1 MNIRI
6 THSIDLRIPL
16 LAIVLFIGMVLWQ
29 CEQSPTTPDSS
40 LKNLLV
46 TEIHYNPLDTGTVP
60 GDSLEFIELKNIG
73 NAALDVGTM
82 EITDGVKYTF
92 PNDAEIPA
100 GGYYVIA
107 SNKKYFH
114 LLYGFY
120 PDGVYSGTLKNRT
133 ETITFTDAFTV
144 NDIITITYA
153 DSGAWPDEADG
164 DGYSLVLKDQD
175 SKTDDYNADKWRRSV
190 AINGSPGEEDV
201 LAPFDS
207 SLYDLRI
214 TEIHY
219 HPADP
224 DTFGGDS
231 LEFIEL
237 KNIGNENVRLDGVGF
252 TDGISYQFEAG
263 TVLEP
268 GKFIVLGSNETEF
281 RSRYDFSPFDVYDG
295 QLSNS
300 GEKIVLEYMPAGIEI
315 CIVKYEDGNPW
326 PKEADGDGY
335 SLVPY
340 DNNPSRDQNSAIYWR
355 RSFRVNGSPGSD
367 DPGVVLINEILPNP
381 DASSRE
387 TIELYNPGNNS
398 VDIGGWM
405 LTDDIDAPVK
415 FIIPAA
421 TIIDPHE
428 YLQFTEDDFSN
439 SATAVSPFSLSNHGE
454 DVYLMSDSAGCGTG
468 YCHGFSYGEIEEGYS
483 IGRYVTSHGN
493 ELFTV
498 QRAVSLGDENDGPLV
513 GPIIISEIM
522 FHSDDGR
529 SDYVEITNIGLKEIR
544 LYDQEHSENT
554 WKIDNIDFTF
564 PEAVAIKSGES
575 VIIAS
580 DTVSENDFREKYS
593 IDEDIQ
599 VFQFSGT
606 LPDDEIKIALLKP
619 EEPYIKDISESTT
632 PTVPYMAFD
641 KISYDTK
648 SPWPTDASG
657 NGNSIHR
664 VDDTSFSN
672 DPQSWKAAAPSPGE
686 F

>member
-1 MNIRI
+1 MNKRLTDINNVRMQLSVI
-6 THSIDLRIPL
+6 
-16 LAIVLFIGMVLWQ
+16 ALFAGLILWR
-29 CEQSPTTPDSS
+29 CEQSPTTPDPS
-40 LKNLLV
+40 LKNLLL
-46 TEIHYNPLDTGTVP
+46 TEIHYNPLDTGDAP

-73 NAALDVGTM
+73 NAVLDVGTM

-100 GGYYVIA
+100 GGYYVIS
-107 SNKKYFH
+107 SNRKYFNR
-114 LLYGFY
+114 LYGFY
-120 PDGVYSGTLKNRT
+120 PDGEYSGTLKNSK
-133 ETITFTDAFTV
+133 ETITFTDAFSV
-144 NDIITITYA
+144 NDIITVTYA
-153 DSGAWPDEADG
+153 DSGAWPGEADG
-164 DGYSLVLKDQD
+164 EGYSLVLKDQD
-175 SKTDDYNADKWRRSV
+175 NQTDDYEADKWRRSMAV
-190 AINGSPGEEDV
+190 NGSPGEEDI

-207 SLYDLRI
+207 SLYAVRI
-214 TEIHY
+214 TEINY

-237 KNIGNENVRLDGVGF
+237 KNTGNGTVRLDGVGF

-263 TVLEP
+263 TVLEA
-268 GKFIVLGSNETEF
+268 GKIIVLASNEAEF
-281 RSRYDFSPFDVYDG
+281 EKRYDVTPFDVYDG

-300 GEKIVLEYMPAGIEI
+300 GEKIILEYMPAGIEI
-315 CIVKYEDGNPW
+315 CNVTYEDGNPW

-340 DNNPSRDQNSAIYWR
+340 DNNPSRDQNSAISWR
-355 RSFRVNGSPGSD
+355 RSFRLNGSPGSD
-367 DPGVVLINEILPNP
+367 DPDVVLVNEVLPDP
-381 DASSRE
+381 DARSKE

-398 VDIGGWM
+398 VAIGGWM
-405 LTDDIDAPVK
+405 LTDDRNFPKK
-415 FIIPAA
+415 FIIPDA
-421 TIIDPHE
+421 TVIDPHE
-428 YLQFTEDDFSN
+428 YMQFTEDDFNN
-439 SATAVSPFSLSNHGE
+439 SANAISPFSLSNHGD
-454 DVYLMSDSAGCGTG
+454 DVYLISDSTGCGTG

-498 QRAVSLGDENDGPLV
+498 QRAVSLGEENDGPLA
-513 GPIIISEIM
+513 GPILISEIM

-529 SDYVEITNIGLKEIR
+529 SDYVEITNVGLKEIR

-564 PEAVAIKSGES
+564 PEAVTIKSGES
-575 VIIAS
+575 IIVAS
-580 DTVSENDFREKYS
+580 DTISVNALREKYA

-619 EEPYIKDISESTT
+619 EEPYIDDVSGSTII
-632 PTVPYMAFD
+632 TVPYMEFD
-641 KISYDTK
+641 KISYDAK
-648 SPWPTDASG
+648 APWPTDASG
-657 NGNSIHR
+657 NGNSLHR